1 MRPHKRI
8 PVRLLDV
15 QVLNN
20 SPSPALGRAPKNTPP
35 KTVTVMYLFNRA
47 KYSFIAKSAAKQLLI
62 TNYGSRA
69 SAFNIDN
76 DTLMI
81 LEWRYPGL
89 KHTRVTAHL
98 VVRDSPFQ
106 IVLRKQD
113 WEQPIRSWL
122 MTFSEQELRENG
134 ILQSHQ
140 KKVGESSKGETTQP
154 GDAPE
159 SIVGASEIVSERDS
173 DTESVTSKSSTTQPR
188 SSTATTISVSG
199 DCTGGNESEN
209 EDRNLRPADDNG
221 DEQGNE
227 EAESDTV
234 HGERGL
240 HNEGEAKG
248 NCCDQLDSESE
259 WPDIEIVSTKSEDS
273 DIDDEEQA
281 DAYWTWSPEQ
291 HRWFHENEDKSLA
304 WFPRLV

>member
-20 SPSPALGRAPKNTPP
+20 SPSPALGRAPKNAPP

-62 TNYGSRA
+62 TNY
-69 SAFNIDN
+69 
-76 DTLMI
+76 
-81 LEWRYPGL
+81 EWRYPGL
-89 KHTRVTAHL
+89 KHTKVTAHL

-134 ILQSHQ
+134 ILQSHE
-140 KKVGESSKGETTQP
+140 KKVGESSKAETTQP

-173 DTESVTSKSSTTQPR
+173 DTESVTSKSSTTQSR
-188 SSTATTISVSG
+188 SSTATTISISG

-209 EDRNLRPADDNG
+209 EDRDLGRADNNG

-234 HGERGL
+234 HGDRDL
-240 HNEGEAKG
+240 HNEGEAKDNG
-248 NCCDQLDSESE
+248 RDQLDSESE
-259 WPDIEIVSTKSEDS
+259 WPDIEIVSTKSEHS
-273 DIDDEEQA
+273 DIDDDEQA

>member
-1 MRPHKRI
+1 MRPRKFI
-8 PVRLLDV
+8 TVRLLEV

-20 SPSPALGRAPKNTPP
+20 SPSPVLGHAPKNVPP
-35 KTVTVMYLFNRA
+35 KTVSVLHLSNRA
-47 KYSFIAKSAAKQLLI
+47 KHSFIAKPLAKQLLK

-76 DTLMI
+76 DTLII
-81 LEWRYPGL
+81 LEWRYPDL
-89 KHTRVTAHL
+89 KHTEVTTHL

-113 WEQPIRSWL
+113 WELPIRFWL
-122 MTFSEQELRENG
+122 MDFSNQELRENG
-134 ILQSHQ
+134 ILQPHQ
-140 KKVGESSKGETTQP
+140 KKVGESSKAETTQP

-173 DTESVTSKSSTTQPR
+173 DTESVTSKSSSTQSR
-188 SSTATTISVSG
+188 SSTATTIS
-199 DCTGGNESEN
+199 
-209 EDRNLRPADDNG
+209 
-221 DEQGNE
+221 
-227 EAESDTV
+227 
-234 HGERGL
+234 
-240 HNEGEAKG
+240 
-248 NCCDQLDSESE
+248 DSESE

-273 DIDDEEQA
+273 DTDDEEQA

>member
-1 MRPHKRI
+1 MRPRKFI
-8 PVRLLDV
+8 TVRLLEV

-20 SPSPALGRAPKNTPP
+20 SPSPVLGHAPKNVPP
-35 KTVTVMYLFNRA
+35 KTVSVLHLSNRA
-47 KYSFIAKSAAKQLLI
+47 KHSFIAKPLAKQLLK

-76 DTLMI
+76 DTLII
-81 LEWRYPGL
+81 LEWRYPDL
-89 KHTRVTAHL
+89 KHTEVTTHL

-113 WEQPIRSWL
+113 WELPIRVWL
-122 MTFSEQELRENG
+122 MEFSEQELRENG

-140 KKVGESSKGETTQP
+140 KKVGESPKAETTQSVDVP
-154 GDAPE
+154 KSTA
-159 SIVGASEIVSERDS
+159 GASEIVAERDS
-173 DTESVTSKSSTTQPR
+173 DTEFVTSESSSTQSR
-188 SSTATTISVSG
+188 SNTATTISASG
-199 DCTGGNESEN
+199 VCTGGSEDEN
-209 EDRNLRPADDNG
+209 ENRDLGRADNNG

-227 EAESDTV
+227 EAKSDTV
-234 HGERGL
+234 HGDRDL

-248 NCCDQLDSESE
+248 NCYDQFDSESE

-273 DIDDEEQA
+273 DTDDEEQA
-281 DAYWTWSPEQ
+281 DAYWTWSPKQ